1 MKATLIIEY
10 NENLKGEGRVTV
22 VANTDP
28 EGEVSAI
35 YWLGLLELGKEYILQ
50 DNWIVE

>member
-10 NENLKGEGRVTV
+10 SETLKGDGQVTV
-22 VANTDP
+22 VTSTEP

-35 YWLGLLELGKEYILQ
+35 YWLGLLELGREYISK
-50 DNWIVE
+50 DNWEG